1 MERIGFI
8 GLGAMG
14 GPLAGHLV
22 KNGFDV
28 TVFDLDDQA
37 VARLTDA
44 GARSAASIAALAADS
59 DIVFTCLPNSPD
71 VREVVLGADGVLDHL
86 VEGGMIVDLST
97 IDPTSTDELVK
108 AVVERGRAFVDCPI
122 GRTVDLAEQGEAL
135 FMVGASGND
144 FGRVAPMLEK
154 MGSTIRHCGEAGSG
168 IRTKLINNFC
178 AIAIAQVN
186 AEALAL
192 SQAFGLDLTETLETV
207 NGTTAT
213 NGHLARL
220 WPAKVFSGDTE
231 PGFKIS
237 LAAKDLGLV
246 VDAAKT
252 AGVPV
257 FTGAAARQALVLA
270 CQTEDYADKD
280 FSALVDVACHHAGQ
294 PPARYSK

>member
-14 GPLAGHLV
+14 GPLARHLV
-22 KNGFDV
+22 EAGFEV
-28 TVFDLDDQA
+28 RIFDLNADA
-37 VARLTDA
+37 VKRLTDKGGLA
-44 GARSAASIAALAADS
+44 AASIADASANS

-71 VREVVLGADGVLDHL
+71 VRAVVLGPDGVLENL
-86 VEGGMIVDLST
+86 GEGGMIIDLST
-97 IDPTSTDELVK
+97 IDPTATDEIAA
-108 AVVERGRAFVDCPI
+108 AVIEKGRAFADSPI
-122 GRTVDLAEQGEAL
+122 GRTVDLAEKGEAL
-135 FMVGASGND
+135 FMVGASSND
-144 FGRVAPMLEK
+144 FGRVKPVLAK
-154 MGSTIRHCGEAGSG
+154 MGSTIRHCGAPGTG

-186 AEALAL
+186 AEAFAL
-192 SQAFGLDLTETLETV
+192 SQAFGLDLKDTLETV

-220 WPAKVFSGDTE
+220 WPAKVFDGDIE

-246 VDAAKT
+246 VESAKS

-257 FTGAAARQALVLA
+257 FAGSAAHQALQLA
-270 CQTEDYADKD
+270 SGTEDFGDKD
-280 FSALVDVACHHAGQ
+280 FSALVDVMCHHAGQ
-294 PPARYSK
+294 KPPRF